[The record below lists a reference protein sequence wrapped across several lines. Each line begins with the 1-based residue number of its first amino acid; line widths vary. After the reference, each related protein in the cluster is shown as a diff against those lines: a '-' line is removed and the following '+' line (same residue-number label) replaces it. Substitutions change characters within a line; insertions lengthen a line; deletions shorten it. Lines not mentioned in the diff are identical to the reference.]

1 MADTGSVWWTQVD
14 GPKLLQGDFLPRCLV
29 PFTSPDYGATGE
41 TQDVPV
47 KEYDCIVLTQSCD
60 LEHGKAPLVALC
72 PLYPITKFEQVN
84 TRFAEKGTWE
94 KVRLGRIE
102 GLHLVASMDDPEEN
116 RACFVANFREI
127 YSLPIGYL
135 QEHAERLG
143 PRWRL
148 QSPFLEHFSQAF
160 ARFFMRVGLPS
171 AIPSFK

>member
-1 MADTGSVWWTQVD
+1 MADADNVWWSEVD
-14 GPKLLQGDFLPRCLV
+14 GADLFQGDFLPRCLV
-29 PFTSPDYGATGE
+29 PFFNPDYGTTGE

-60 LEHGKAPLVALC
+60 LNQGKAPLVALC
-72 PLYPITKFEQVN
+72 PIFPISQYEQDN
-84 TRFAEKGTWE
+84 ASFQAKGAWE
-94 KVRLGRIE
+94 RVRSGRVE
-102 GLHLVASMDDPEEN
+102 GLHLIASMDDPGNN
-116 RACFVANFREI
+116 RVCFVANFREI

-135 QEHAERLG
+135 QEHAKRLG
-143 PRWRL
+143 PRCRL